1 MNQRRAPPERKN
13 CTVSCD
19 HVRTSISRFT
29 ERTQTYGSIGTHQ
42 EQAPGYPYM
51 LPFSHRATITV
62 GATLLPA
69 CLTRSNPRQSFA
81 IRTHAGRTHKFQVVA
96 VEDVQGRAGE
106 KVHEEVGTFHEEVPQ
121 GFNVTRSQYFI
132 SVSNSFIYGTPSTS
146 LVHSTSFRLATVSS
160 MGHPQRHL
168 FTVLLF
174 GWDTFITTTL
184 SIATYSSIKHTICEL
199 NPADG
204 SGARDTNAQRH
215 TLRSRRTAPARK
227 RRQFNQARRDA
238 KSRDGRHPTAPT
250 RTKTQHP
257 TSPKHLPRTRTKPPA
272 QRRLLTS
279 ALYRKTS
286 IY

>member
-1 MNQRRAPPERKN
+1 
-13 CTVSCD
+13 
-19 HVRTSISRFT
+19 
-29 ERTQTYGSIGTHQ
+29 
-42 EQAPGYPYM
+42 M

-106 KVHEEVGTFHEEVPQ
+106 KVHEEVGTLHEEVPQ
-121 GFNVTRSQYFI
+121 GFNVTRSQYFF

-146 LVHSTSFRLATVSS
+146 LLHSTSFR
-160 MGHPQRHL
+160 MGHLHH
-168 FTVLLF
+168 
-174 GWDTFITTTL
+174 D
-184 SIATYSSIKHTICEL
+184 
-199 NPADG
+199 
-204 SGARDTNAQRH
+204 NAQHSNLFINKTHNLRTQPCGWERHPRHERPTRH
-215 TLRSRRTAPARK
+215 TPLQKNCPARK